1 MLAHLC
7 KALLNIFIVLVL
19 YECISFFFFLLF
31 TLTSLIFCHLGQLV
45 FRGFGLMKRFH
56 NNCFVILHRHNRFWV
71 HVWVVPRRQPWFW
84 TRHEIVSWNGDDYG
98 RNNGVSFVQ
107 VSSNWKPQISPST
120 NTWQCCHSNGET
132 SFASPSF
139 KRFLKNVPNKN
150 TWILF
155 WNAELLK
162 PETLLVLVSLRNSDD
177 QYDSKLRVR
186 KGTRFWW
193 TIELVLGL
201 LFSLS
206 AFSRCERFAI
216 SHSHVI
222 KSKQADSLI

>member
-1 MLAHLC
+1 M
-7 KALLNIFIVLVL
+7 
-19 YECISFFFFLLF
+19 
-31 TLTSLIFCHLGQLV
+31 FCHLGQLV